1 MNNPYAKYKS
11 NSISTATPEEL
22 TLMLYNGAIKFCN
35 QAAVA
40 LEKKDYM
47 KSNTLIQRVQDIIR
61 EFQIT
66 LKPEYEISA
75 QLNDMY
81 DYIMRTLVTAN
92 IRKDDKKLQ
101 EATDLI
107 RNMRDTWKEAMKIAR
122 AEK

>member
-47 KSNTLIQRVQDIIR
+47 KSNKLIQRVQDIIR
-61 EFQIT
+61 EFQT
-66 LKPEYEISA
+66 QS
-75 QLNDMY
+75 
-81 DYIMRTLVTAN
+81 
-92 IRKDDKKLQ
+92 
-101 EATDLI
+101 
-107 RNMRDTWKEAMKIAR
+107 
-122 AEK
+122 

>member
-47 KSNTLIQRVQDIIR
+47 KSNKLIQRVQDIIR

-81 DYIMRTLVTAN
+81 DYIMRTLITAN